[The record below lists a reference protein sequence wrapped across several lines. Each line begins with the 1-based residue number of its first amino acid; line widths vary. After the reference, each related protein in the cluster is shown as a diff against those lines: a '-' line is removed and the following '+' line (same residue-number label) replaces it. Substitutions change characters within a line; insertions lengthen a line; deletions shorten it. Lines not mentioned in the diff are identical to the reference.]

1 MKTTIKSFWAICTVL
16 LLSSCA
22 DKSLMVQIT
31 NHTEDYDVVLVGYDA
46 EEQEVVMDG
55 SGVGTLSLKDRKKG
69 YASLYY
75 GPYYRLIWIDPN
87 SNLGIGFD
95 GTTFANEVTFEGPTA
110 QINDYLNK
118 SDLQE
123 IMIDDC
129 KLDEPAFIAKAD
141 SLLRENLRKLDE
153 AQLPSQFVDREKKR
167 LTYFTYSAFAFYPEF
182 YPRFSGDTTYAVS
195 KVYLDKLRELW
206 VMDASCLDIKEY
218 TDFLKNAIPLLA
230 RGEFPELSPAID
242 RNIAF
247 VEKNMD
253 NGPIAEYAIHSYIYA
268 YIKRN
273 GLDDSDKYR
282 ETYNRLVKDPQR
294 KKSME
299 ELIRKWER
307 IRVGNLSPDFMAT
320 DINGK
325 KYALADFKG
334 KYVYIDVW
342 ATWCGPCKKEAPF
355 LQELEQL
362 YKEKDIYIVS
372 LSCDADRG
380 AWEKDMIKEN
390 KEGIQIILEANSS
403 FLDDYMIIGI
413 PHFLMLDSEGK
424 ILNSQMLRPSDPA
437 TRIYLDSLLNNQEP
451 GISMSIR

>member
-1 MKTTIKSFWAICTVL
+1 MKTTIKNFWAICVIAL
-16 LLSSCA
+16 LNSCA
-22 DKSLMVQIT
+22 DKSLTVQIT
-31 NHTEDYDVVLVGYDA
+31 NHTEEYDVVLVENGP
-46 EEQEVVMDG
+46 EEQEIVMDEN
-55 SGVGTLSLKDRKKG
+55 GVGRLPLKNRKKG

-75 GPYYRLIWIDPN
+75 GPYYRLIWMDPD
-87 SNLGIGFD
+87 SDLEIGFD
-95 GTTFANEVTFEGPTA
+95 GATFANEVTFEGPTA

-141 SLLRENLRKLDE
+141 SLLGENLRKLDE
-153 AQLPSQFVDREKKR
+153 AKLPSQFVDREKKR

-182 YPRFSGDTTYAVS
+182 YPRFSGDSTYAVS
-195 KVYLDKLRELW
+195 KVYLEKLRELW

-230 RGEFPELSPAID
+230 REELPELSPAID

-268 YIKRN
+268 YIKRH
-273 GLDDSDKYR
+273 GLADSDKYR

-299 ELIRKWER
+299 ELIRKWEL
-307 IRVGNLSPDFMAT
+307 IRAGNPSPDFVAT

-325 KYALADFKG
+325 KYTLADFKG
-334 KYVYIDVW
+334 KYVYIDIW

-355 LQELEQL
+355 LQELEEL

-380 AWEKDMIKEN
+380 AWEKHMAGDN
-390 KEGIQIILEANSS
+390 KGGNQIILDAGST
-403 FLDDYMIIGI
+403 FLQDYMVIGI
-413 PHFLMLDSEGK
+413 PHFIMLDKEGK
-424 ILNSQMLRPSDPA
+424 ILNAQMSRPSDPV
-437 TRIYLDSLLNNQEP
+437 TRAYLTSLLN
-451 GISMSIR
+451 R